1 MIQDFSNVFVGKQM
15 VRTRQVPVRDSVVA
29 KKTFSLVV
37 VGVLGGGLLV
47 SIAFGLMIRAGQE
60 ELVAQSAVKQEMM
73 KAQQDLYAQRNT
85 LLDQNTLARTA
96 GKLGLYTP
104 DSRQIRHL

>member
-15 VRTRQVPVRDSVVA
+15 VRSRQIPVREGLVVN
-29 KKTFSLVV
+29 KTF
-37 VGVLGGGLLV
+37 GLIVAGALATGILASV
-47 SIAFGLMIRAGQE
+47 AFGLMIRAGQH
-60 ELVAQSAVKQEMM
+60 ELAAQSLAKQEML
-73 KAQQDLYAQRNT
+73 KEQQEMHSQRNT
-85 LLDQNTLARTA
+85 LLNQNTLARTA